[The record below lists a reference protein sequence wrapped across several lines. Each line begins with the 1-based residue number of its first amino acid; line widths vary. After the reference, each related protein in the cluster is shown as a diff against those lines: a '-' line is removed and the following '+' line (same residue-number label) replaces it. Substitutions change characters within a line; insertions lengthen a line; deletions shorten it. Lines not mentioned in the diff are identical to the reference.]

1 MDVKTVPKA
10 IGSHA
15 CHAVS
20 CGVAHL
26 SGRSMSVFDFWLCS
40 IAQLESEGSPAGG
53 DAI

>member
-20 CGVAHL
+20 CGVAYL

-40 IAQLESEGSPAGG
+40 IAQLESEGSPVGG